1 MRHSFTLALFS
12 LSFLVAQSARAD
24 GPPLGVPPP
33 DAKVLVAAPT
43 AGEAPPKI
51 DAPTHE
57 TTATVS
63 AGGQL
68 ATGNSQLI
76 AGTVNGKFDMR
87 RGPDG
92 FGASLVGNFGEG
104 AAAGQ
109 SIQVTTE
116 NLQGRLRYDRYLSER
131 LSVFVIG
138 TLRHDRFQGLDER
151 FNVDPGAKYLFLDTE
166 KTKLWGE
173 LGYDLQYDIR
183 RSDALAVAA
192 TSTQPAATLPRTV
205 TDHSGRVFAGF
216 RHAFT
221 KDVTFST
228 GLEYLQSFV
237 NAPQPRPTP
246 ASSRYRIN
254 YDALFASS
262 LGSGFSL
269 GLGFSARFDH
279 DPLPTKQDVDTT
291 TTVSLIYAFSDIP
304 APPPPPPPPCH
315 CPEPLPPAPFPPPG
329 AIAPPP
335 PPPPPGAAVS
345 PPPPPPAPPAGP
357 AVSPPPQVAPPPPT
371 QAPTR

>member
-1 MRHSFTLALFS
+1 MRSSLSLAFFS
-12 LSFLVAQSARAD
+12 LSLFVAQSARAD
-24 GPPLGVPPP
+24 GTPLGAPPP
-33 DAKVLVAAPT
+33 DAKVLVAAPA
-43 AGEAPPKI
+43 AGAAPPKI
-51 DAPTHE
+51 EAPPAHE

-63 AGGQL
+63 AGGQV
-68 ATGNSQLI
+68 ATGNSELI
-76 AGTVNGKFDMR
+76 AATVNGKLDLR
-87 RGPDG
+87 RGPNG

-109 SIQVTTE
+109 SVQVTTE
-116 NLQGRLRYDRYLSER
+116 NLQGRLRYDRYFNER

-151 FNVDPGAKYLFLDTE
+151 FNLDPGAKYLVLDTE

-173 LGYDLQYDIR
+173 LGYDFQYDIR
-183 RSDALAVAA
+183 RSDALVVTPAMAA
-192 TSTQPAATLPRTV
+192 TATMPATAAVVLDRTQS
-205 TDHSGRVFAGF
+205 DHSARVFAGF

-237 NAPQPRPTP
+237 HSTK
-246 ASSRYRIN
+246 YRIN

-269 GLGFSARFDH
+269 GVGFSARFNH
-279 DPLPTKQDVDTT
+279 DPLPGKKDVDTT

-304 APPPPPPPPCH
+304 APPPPPCH
-315 CPEPLPPAPFPPPG
+315 CPEPPPPPPPPPLPPSAAAP
-329 AIAPPP
+329 PPP
-335 PPPPPGAAVS
+335 PPPPPGATVA
-345 PPPPPPAPPAGP
+345 PPPPAPPA
-357 AVSPPPQVAPPPPT
+357 PPPPV
-371 QAPTR
+371 APAP

>member
-1 MRHSFTLALFS
+1 MRSSLALSFFS
-12 LSFLVAQSARAD
+12 LSFLVAQTARAD
-24 GPPLGVPPP
+24 GPPLGAPPP
-33 DAKVLVAAPT
+33 DAKVLVAAP
-43 AGEAPPKI
+43 AANAAPPKI
-51 DAPTHE
+51 DAPAHE

-63 AGGQL
+63 AGGQI

-76 AGTVNGKFDMR
+76 AGTVNGKLDLR
-87 RGPDG
+87 RGSNG

-116 NLQGRLRYDRYLSER
+116 NLQGRLRYDRYFNER
-131 LSVFVIG
+131 LSAFVIG

-151 FNVDPGAKYLFLDTE
+151 FNVDPGAKYLVLDTE

-173 LGYDLQYDIR
+173 LGYDFQYDIR
-183 RSDALAVAA
+183 RSDALVVTPATAA
-192 TSTQPAATLPRTV
+192 TATMPATAAVVLDRTQS
-205 TDHSGRVFAGF
+205 DHSARVFAGF

-237 NAPQPRPTP
+237 HSTK
-246 ASSRYRIN
+246 YRIN

-279 DPLPTKQDVDTT
+279 DPLPGKKDVDTT

-304 APPPPPPPPCH
+304 APPPPPCH
-315 CPEPLPPAPFPPPG
+315 CPEPPPTPPTPPPG
-329 AIAPPP
+329 ASAPPP
-335 PPPPPGAAVS
+335 PPPPPPPPGSAA
-345 PPPPPPAPPAGP
+345 PPPPPA
-357 AVSPPPQVAPPPPT
+357 APPPAT
-371 QAPTR
+371 APSP